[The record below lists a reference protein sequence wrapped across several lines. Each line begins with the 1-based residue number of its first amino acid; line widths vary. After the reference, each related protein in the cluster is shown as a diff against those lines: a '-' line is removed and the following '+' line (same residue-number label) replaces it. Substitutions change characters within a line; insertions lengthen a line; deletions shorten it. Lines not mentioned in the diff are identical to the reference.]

1 MFDLNRVH
9 PLELRQGSSP
19 DRSRALRETFDREF
33 ALCARLE
40 SAGQCGARAGRVDWR
55 QRRSQCRRESG
66 VLSADA
72 FIRFSLGFTIDL
84 SNLLESE
91 ALLSW
96 TTRASASELF
106 WLAKISRFGSL
117 HRLGQ
122 SQLTA
127 LPPQSLTAKPSL
139 SLIARLGLKK
149 EIGGDGRYL
158 ATEVNS
164 TLLDASVRA
173 TLAIDL
179 PVFFPTPAF
188 PISSATKD
196 LNGDGFPD
204 HVLHIGTS
212 FGTDGKFK
220 GIQVVTPDFN
230 AGTALFAVINNPGTL
245 LASLEGMFDLKSKL
259 AGFFDTLGLPMVG
272 DAVKDASGF
281 LDGLRDD
288 LLGTKSATTHLY
300 TDGLGYTLQQGAL
313 SGKTTIQLIQ
323 EALYDKLGPGND
335 GHGPNLLKGA
345 AG

>member
-1 MFDLNRVH
+1 MFDLNKFIRLSYVKSALTVRVLFEKH
-9 PLELRQGSSP
+9 LIVSLP
-19 DRSRALRETFDREF
+19 F
-33 ALCARLE
+33 ALDLNQLANAVPEL
-40 SAGQCGARAGRVDWR
+40 AGLIGGSGVLNADA
-55 QRRSQCRRESG
+55 SG

-84 SNLLESE
+84 SNLLDPKLYVLDDTGISLGVILAGKDLDFAVSIGSGS
-91 ALLSW
+91 ALKL
-96 TTRASASELF
+96 SASVIDGK
-106 WLAKISRFGSL
+106 A
-117 HRLGQ
+117 
-122 SQLTA
+122 
-127 LPPQSLTAKPSL
+127 SL

-188 PISSATKD
+188 PISGTTKD

-259 AGFFDTLGLPMVG
+259 AGFFDTLGSPMVG
-272 DAVKDASGF
+272 DAGQGRLGF
-281 LDGLRDD
+281 PRWAQRRFARNKERDHPPLHRRAGIYPPAGRVIRQNDDPTDPGSSLR
-288 LLGTKSATTHLY
+288 
-300 TDGLGYTLQQGAL
+300 
-313 SGKTTIQLIQ
+313 
-323 EALYDKLGPGND
+323 
-335 GHGPNLLKGA
+335 
-345 AG
+345 